1 MASKRIP
8 AGETFIQT
16 GQALENFWYITEGS
30 MQAQFPGGQIT
41 LEKGDIIGIC
51 DFNQENHFL
60 TYQALT
66 DCLIVPYGSPAVLVR
81 TKFFDEH
88 PDNRIRFAVTMN
100 RFTRKMLD
108 KYTVTWKSCKLLYD
122 FLISSY
128 ASYRKLCEELHIVIK
143 DLPGIDTLEPM
154 EKSFTPNVWQSAYYV
169 GLHNILLNKTAAP
182 VLQENQFI
190 PGYLYHAAGD
200 IHTLLEKLKA
210 LYEYAEEI
218 SHLLL
223 NEDRL
228 DLFDLYTG
236 IYYRIGMQN
245 PKSTE
250 VSTAI
255 DSICSHVE
263 NQPGISPDLAS
274 GRLQEYHSQ
283 IEKMK
288 KLMEHPSMTDVQED
302 FQKDYSLPAKL
313 TDAASI
319 ILEYA
324 DCSSELTSTFRN
336 ALIAYKQLPDKN
348 ATTPEVM
355 RARQQLTNMF
365 YEIYTAAFQVSLMDE
380 NIPPIL
386 KMFFNFGFMDADL
399 TGMDNAC
406 FLYQNAQHY
415 AGDPEHGI
423 YTIHEWLKAIYTGEK
438 EPSINE
444 LDVDFERHIHNLKS
458 EGNITAETAEQML
471 HDQAQKVLFELEN
484 MFPRASKI
492 TSGKPAIFCPILSE
506 HQFIRQPEDA
516 LLYPDQIVKVVNSIR
531 ATDYTVFARKSLTVL
546 SQKENVHD
554 FFNVE
559 ILPDIILMPV
569 VGMRGAMWQEIVGRN
584 RLTPARMMLP
594 IFQLENLEKVMV
606 RVIGEYRWE
615 MCKRVQGARWNDV
628 TEPSLTSLYY
638 DFLQFYR
645 KNPELSP
652 DTKEKIRSGLQKCKQ
667 NFKEYFLSDYM
678 VYIMF
683 ESKGSPHLV
692 KNARAILFGQCP
704 FSAPIRQALSS
715 NPIYQELLEAHNRS
729 VAERCKKLDN
739 LSRKLIARQEKVPE
753 SLDQEIEFTRR

>member
-8 AGETFIQT
+8 AGETFIQK
-16 GQALENFWYITEGS
+16 GQALDNFWYITEGS

-51 DFNQENHFL
+51 DFNQDNHFL

-66 DCLIVPYGSPAVLVR
+66 DCLIVPYGSPAVLIR

-128 ASYRKLCEELHIVIK
+128 AAYRKLCEELHIVIK

-154 EKSFTPNVWQSAYYV
+154 EKSFTPNIWQSAYYV
-169 GLHNILLNKTAAP
+169 GMHNIFLNKTAAP

-190 PGYLYHAAGD
+190 PGYLYHAADD
-200 IHTLLEKLKA
+200 IHTFLEKTKA

-263 NQPGISPDLAS
+263 NQPGISPELAS
-274 GRLQEYHSQ
+274 GRLQEYQSQ

-324 DCSSELTSTFRN
+324 DCPNELTSTFKK

-355 RARQQLTNMF
+355 RARQQLTTMF
-365 YEIYTAAFQVSLMDE
+365 YQIYTAAFQVSLMDE

-444 LDVDFERHIHNLKS
+444 LDVDFERHIQSLKS
-458 EGNITAETAEQML
+458 EGNITAEAAERML

-516 LLYPDQIVKVVNSIR
+516 LLYSDQIVKVVNSIR

-569 VGMRGAMWQEIVGRN
+569 VGMRGAMWQEIVGRS

-606 RVIGEYRWE
+606 RMIGEYRWE

-652 DTKEKIRSGLQKCKQ
+652 DTKERIRTGLQKCKQ

-715 NPIYQELLEAHNRS
+715 NPIYQELLEAHSRN

-753 SLDQEIEFTRR
+753 ALDQEIEFTRR